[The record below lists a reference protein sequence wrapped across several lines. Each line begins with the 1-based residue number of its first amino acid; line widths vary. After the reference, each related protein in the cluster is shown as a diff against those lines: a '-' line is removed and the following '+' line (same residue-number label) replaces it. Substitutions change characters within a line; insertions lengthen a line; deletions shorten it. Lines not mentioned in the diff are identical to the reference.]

1 MTTEA
6 EFVEIAHPH
15 SWLLVAD
22 NLHAQAV
29 ALNGARGHSFTGRL
43 DAKGA
48 VQGRWDTTNRS
59 VFLLGGFALENCI
72 KGFLVYENPQWISNG
87 RLSKQLR
94 SHSLTELASKAHNLP
109 YPQRGRWVLE
119 AFEDGLE
126 SWARYPCGLT
136 AATPGEE
143 GILTERLWSGYLRLM
158 RAYGRRLQGMLKRT
172 WRGPH
177 GFEGH
182 FKFSGQFFDTE

>member
-6 EFVEIAHPH
+6 EFVKAAHPH

-29 ALNGARGHSFTGRL
+29 ALYGGRGRSFTSRL
-43 DAKGA
+43 GGTGV
-48 VQGRWDTTNRS
+48 VQGQWDATNRS
-59 VFLLGGFALENCI
+59 VFLLGGFAMENCI
-72 KGFLVYENPQWISNG
+72 KGYLVYENPAWISNG

-94 SHSLTELASKAHNLP
+94 SHSLTALASKARNLP
-109 YPQRGRWVLE
+109 YPQRGQWVLQ
-119 AFEDGLE
+119 AFEEGLE

-136 AATPGEE
+136 SVVPGEE

-158 RAYGRRLQGMLKRT
+158 RAYGRRLQSMLKRT

-182 FKFSGQFFDTE
+182 FKFSGRFFEI

>member
-1 MTTEA
+1 MTAEA
-6 EFVEIAHPH
+6 KFVEAAHPH

-29 ALNGARGHSFTGRL
+29 ALRSERGRSYTGRINGNGTVQEW
-43 DAKGA
+43 DA
-48 VQGRWDTTNRS
+48 TNRS

-72 KGFLVYENPQWISNG
+72 KGYLVYENPQWISNG
-87 RLSKQLR
+87 RLAKQLR
-94 SHSLTELASKAHNLP
+94 SHSLTALASKAGKLP
-109 YPQRGRWVLE
+109 YPQRGQWVLR
-119 AFEDGLE
+119 AFEGGLE

-136 AATPGEE
+136 AATPGDE
-143 GILTERLWSGYLRLM
+143 GVLSDRLWSAYLRLM
-158 RAYGRRLQGMLKRT
+158 NAYGRRLQGMLKRT

-182 FKFSGQFFDTE
+182 FKISGRFFEM